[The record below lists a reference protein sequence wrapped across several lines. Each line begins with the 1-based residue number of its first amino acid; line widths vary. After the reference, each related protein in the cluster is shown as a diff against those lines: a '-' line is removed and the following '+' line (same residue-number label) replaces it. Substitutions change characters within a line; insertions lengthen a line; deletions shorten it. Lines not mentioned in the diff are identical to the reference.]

1 MFKALAII
9 FLAMALQNCTSMSS
23 HDGLTAPNPFA
34 EMKAPKINE
43 IIKKENDDIA
53 WAKAEK
59 DNNIVSYQFYLAQF
73 PKGKM
78 KLEAMKRKKFLEE
91 VSNQVCTLHNPK
103 WIYLSESCLGGVAH
117 GFGQA
122 KTTTGLMFVGD
133 FKDGY
138 RIQGEIYANNIL
150 MYDGN
155 LKNGRPHG
163 DGVCIYRG
171 EPESCKYYKG
181 KRIDVLFIQ
190 RIEFKHQR
198 DELKEQTRILA
209 RQQEFIEN
217 RLTNPPINRAPQDN
231 VITNAIK
238 RKAAEKAMDLLFNSL
253 F

>member
-1 MFKALAII
+1 MGQGRKREQYS
-9 FLAMALQNCTSMSS
+9 FLPILFGSAS
-23 HDGLTAPNPFA
+23 
-34 EMKAPKINE
+34 KW
-43 IIKKENDDIA
+43 KKEVRSQ
-53 WAKAEK
+53 ET
-59 DNNIVSYQFYLAQF
+59 
-73 PKGKM
+73 
-78 KLEAMKRKKFLEE
+78 KKTIEE
-91 VSNQVCTLHNPK
+91 ISNLKSNQVCALHNPK
-103 WIYLSESCLGGVAH
+103 WIYLSESCLDNVAH
-117 GFGQA
+117 GFGRA
-122 KTTTGLMFVGD
+122 KTTTGLMFIGA

-138 RIQGEIYANNIL
+138 RVQGEIYANNIL